1 MMFSGNTDMD
11 ESEWHYPLE
20 YHSIVRSEQANY
32 TGIRAYHEVID
43 THSTGLFK
51 TCKTYNVESQK
62 CVSILTGRL
71 IHN

>member
-32 TGIRAYHEVID
+32 TDIRAYHQVID

-51 TCKTYNVESQK
+51 TCKTYNVK
-62 CVSILTGRL
+62 RVPVVRIYFNWPFHT
-71 IHN
+71 